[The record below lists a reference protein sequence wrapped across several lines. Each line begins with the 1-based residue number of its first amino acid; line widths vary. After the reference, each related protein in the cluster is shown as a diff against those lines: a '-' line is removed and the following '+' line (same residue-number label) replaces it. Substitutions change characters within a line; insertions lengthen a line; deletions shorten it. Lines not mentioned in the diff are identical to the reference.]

1 MSITISDAADS
12 PFSRNNLKDLAENL
26 KFLYIDYFLS
36 VDNPSYKTF
45 KEHHLDITEIF
56 LDRIDDKYCEWIE
69 GRKRDIIDS
78 KGETT

>member
-1 MSITISDAADS
+1 MTVTMSESDDGR
-12 PFSRNNLKDLAENL
+12 FIKKNLTDLADTL
-26 KFLYIDYFLS
+26 KFLYMDYFLS

-69 GRKRDIIDS
+69 GRKRDIIDNR
-78 KGETT
+78 G

>member
-1 MSITISDAADS
+1 MTLTMNDADDD
-12 PFSRNNLKDLAENL
+12 PFLRNRLKDLAENL
-26 KFLYIDYFLS
+26 KFLYMDYFLS

-69 GRKRDIIDS
+69 GQKRDIIDNR
-78 KGETT
+78 G